1 MKKYDIIVIGS
12 GCGLLIVEAAAAKG
26 WKTALIEKGKLG
38 GTCLNVGCI
47 PSKMLIHPADVIYEI
62 GNVKQLGIDASI
74 NGVNFKSI
82 IDRTLFTIKGYRNK
96 LHRQLHRLNGVDL
109 YENTARFTSDYVIDV
124 AGETVTSSRI
134 IIACGA
140 RPVMPDESLIG
151 KEGILTNDNLLD
163 LQEAPERLI
172 IVGGGYI
179 ACEYA
184 HFFASMGSQVILIE
198 MADRLLT
205 GEEPEV
211 SELVERT
218 LSNIA
223 EIRTNT
229 RLDGIKETDSGWEV
243 SAVSV
248 ENGTLKKFKGT
259 HVLFAIGRKPNTDWL
274 GLENTSIKTD
284 INGYIP
290 VDHFLSTNLEGVYAI
305 GDVNGVQ
312 MFRHAA
318 NYEAEI
324 AWHNAAHSN
333 NKQGERAAVDYSAMP
348 RAIFTRPQVAAVG
361 MTQTEAEKLYPAITK
376 KVFYYETAKGE
387 AMQEKHGFVKT
398 ITNPE
403 NGRILGCHI
412 AGPQA
417 SVLIQ
422 EVVNAMAGDGTV
434 DSIFGGVHIHPAL
447 SEVIPLSFTG

>member
-1 MKKYDIIVIGS
+1 
-12 GCGLLIVEAAAAKG
+12 
-26 WKTALIEKGKLG
+26 
-38 GTCLNVGCI
+38 
-47 PSKMLIHPADVIYEI
+47 MLIHPADVIYEI

-96 LHRQLHRLNGVDL
+96 LHRQLHRLNGLDL

-324 AWHNAAHSN
+324 AW
-333 NKQGERAAVDYSAMP
+333 MP